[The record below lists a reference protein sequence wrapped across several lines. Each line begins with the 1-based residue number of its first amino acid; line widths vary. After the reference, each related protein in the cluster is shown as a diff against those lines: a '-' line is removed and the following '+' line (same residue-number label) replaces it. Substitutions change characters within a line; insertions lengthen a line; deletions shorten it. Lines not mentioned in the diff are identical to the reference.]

1 MSIALMPQRPPYVTF
16 EQRAVEDRN
25 ASIAA
30 GGMVMKDVDFVI
42 VRQIGSKDTHE
53 KNALEWLSDIDRA
66 AASGQYPNEW
76 ARHFREKFKAYKE
89 GQDEPELGLSVKQW
103 PSLSKAQVENLLGA
117 GVRTVE
123 DIAGMNEPTM
133 RKVGMGARE
142 LQKKARTYLET
153 RDANKAAEQITAL
166 RIENEAKDDRIS
178 TLEARLLALES
189 AASKKRA

>member
-53 KNALEWLSDIDRA
+53 KNALEWLSDIDRS
-66 AASGQYPNEW
+66 AASGQYPMEW
-76 ARHFREKFKAYKE
+76 ARHFRDKYQAYKA

-103 PSLSKAQVENLLGA
+103 PSLSKAQVENLLSA

-153 RDANKAAEQITAL
+153 RDANKATEMITSLQVAV
-166 RIENEAKDDRIS
+166 EAKDERIAS
-178 TLEARLLALES
+178 LEARLLALE
-189 AASKKRA
+189 AGSKKRA

>member
-153 RDANKAAEQITAL
+153 RDANKATEMISSLQVAVETKDE
-166 RIENEAKDDRIS
+166 RIAS
-178 TLEARLLALES
+178 LEARLLALE
-189 AASKKRA
+189 AGSKKRA